1 MSTANFH
8 TQVELQLA
16 RLSAEVDEATVSDR
30 RVDEATVSEVLNL
43 EVAYC
48 GLLLRWALCC
58 FQTGADLIPVNVE
71 LAPPEDVY
79 DVFALTSMPAVQA
92 WGPSNPVGLCEIVAE
107 IRGTLSAHHRQK
119 IEAHPNRGVAF
130 NFDAIKHR
138 DGLECCVRQRR
149 RMPSAASI
157 AGPGVSTDCAEV
169 VLDFPLFEPTAEL
182 DPRLLKIRI
191 SMRVPTPAEGSRSA
205 AGADVKWV
213 LPRHLNMRLT
223 SSYRPNPWNLD
234 DSLWDYLP
242 SVQEYIRNAWT
253 KRKELAE
260 ALATTYSVLEYDAM
274 DYSAV
279 HLMAK
284 QKVGKQAV
292 VRLVEFT
299 FTLDFPE
306 KPPLMTI
313 HEFPGSRSWK
323 LDPVLYRYSPRWTV
337 HRMGE
342 ELFTHAL
349 THSQV
354 PWTAS

>member
-1 MSTANFH
+1 MRATATSHAIGRINCRAWREHRLRGSRSRFSTVRAH
-8 TQVELQLA
+8 GGTRPSPVENSHLDA
-16 RLSAEVDEATVSDR
+16 RA
-30 RVDEATVSEVLNL
+30 
-43 EVAYC
+43 
-48 GLLLRWALCC
+48 
-58 FQTGADLIPVNVE
+58 
-71 LAPPEDVY
+71 
-79 DVFALTSMPAVQA
+79 
-92 WGPSNPVGLCEIVAE
+92 
-107 IRGTLSAHHRQK
+107 
-119 IEAHPNRGVAF
+119 
-130 NFDAIKHR
+130 
-138 DGLECCVRQRR
+138 
-149 RMPSAASI
+149 
-157 AGPGVSTDCAEV
+157 
-169 VLDFPLFEPTAEL
+169 
-182 DPRLLKIRI
+182 
-191 SMRVPTPAEGSRSA
+191 TPAEGSRSA
-205 AGADVKWV
+205 AVADVKLV

-342 ELFTHAL
+342 ELFPRAHA
-349 THSQV
+349 Q
-354 PWTAS
+354 PGP